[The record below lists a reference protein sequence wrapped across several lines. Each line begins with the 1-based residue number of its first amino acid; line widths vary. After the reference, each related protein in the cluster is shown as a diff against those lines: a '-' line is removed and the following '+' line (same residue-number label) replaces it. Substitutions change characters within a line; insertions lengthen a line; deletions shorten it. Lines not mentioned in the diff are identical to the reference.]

1 MVIHHNNLTMDELI
15 LKLRLLGFTE
25 NESKVFIALIKGR
38 LLTAAEASKSSGVHR
53 TDVYTILKSFVEK
66 GYCNEIETNSIL
78 RYEIIDPEVILGKL
92 QLNLEREKEK
102 KAKAYNETF
111 RALKPLYNSNSDR
124 PSNSNI
130 ELIRGYNKQREIK
143 FYDLLKNAKKEI
155 LFMIRLELF
164 LSDEVDDMAAKFVK
178 SGGVIK
184 SIYEVHG
191 GLKIKRGDKWS
202 KAGPADLVK
211 IFSKFEDYGEKLRI
225 TSDKIPNYTIIDRE
239 VVFMNV
245 ADKSVPRYNEA
256 DIIIRNRNFAES
268 HAAVFNTIWEKAI
281 TLKDYK
287 AKNKL

>member
-1 MVIHHNNLTMDELI
+1 MVVHHNNLEMDELI

-66 GYCNEIETNSIL
+66 GYCNEIDTNTIL
-78 RYEIIDPEVILGKL
+78 RYEMIDPEVILGKL

-111 RALKPLYNSNSDR
+111 RALKPLYNSKSDR

-164 LSDEVDDMAAKFVK
+164 LSDEVDEMAARFVK
-178 SGGVIK
+178 NGGVIK

-202 KAGPADLVK
+202 KAGPADLTK
-211 IFSKFEDYGEKLRI
+211 IFTKFENYGEKLRI

-268 HAAVFNTIWEKAI
+268 HAAVFNTIWNRAV
-281 TLKDYK
+281 TLREYG

>member
-1 MVIHHNNLTMDELI
+1 MDELV

-25 NESKVFIALIKGR
+25 NESKIFIALLKGR
-38 LLTAAEASKSSGVHR
+38 IMTAADVSKSSKVHR
-53 TDVYTILKSFVEK
+53 TDVYSILKTFVEK

-92 QLNLEREKEK
+92 QLNLEREREK
-102 KAKAYNETF
+102 KAKAYNDTF
-111 RALKPLYNSNSDR
+111 KMLKPLYNAKSEAR
-124 PSNSNI
+124 TNSNI

-143 FYDLLKNAKKEI
+143 FYDLLKKAKKEI

-164 LSDEVDDMAAKFVK
+164 ISDEVDEMAAKFVK
-178 SGGVIK
+178 NGGVIK

-202 KAGPADLVK
+202 KAGPADLIK
-211 IFSKFEDYGEKLRI
+211 IFGKFESYGEKLRI

-256 DIIIRNRNFAES
+256 DIIIRNKNFAES
-268 HAAVFNTIWEKAI
+268 HAAVFNTIWERAV
-281 TLKDYK
+281 TLREYT
-287 AKNKL
+287 AKNK